1 MQRAARLDRASLPL
15 FAALLAV
22 ALVALASSPA
32 RAQPADAPE
41 LAPLPPP
48 PAQAALLADPPVLPW
63 SLQPSR
69 WFVSSEID
77 TGFLYVRPRFST
89 GYGRP
94 HDLWVGLDA
103 NPIFSSEGVAGY
115 LGLRFDLPFVNL
127 RVGGRYWYT
136 FRRSFLVPEVSYSVE
151 DIELRQGPPSRFLTW
166 EAELS
171 TSVPLGR
178 GTLLAEGSLSLVT
191 GVPDDYFVYEE
202 TLRVVVDP
210 PWVWRGRVGYTFAID
225 GDRTIVL
232 GPVLEAV
239 GIPKRDVVVY
249 RAGALAR
256 VFLSPSL
263 EARGTFVPAVF
274 TPDPLGARG
283 GDAFLLGIRYRW
295 ATGP

>member
-1 MQRAARLDRASLPL
+1 MRHCHSLAL
-15 FAALLAV
+15 ALLLAPAV
-22 ALVALASSPA
+22 A
-32 RAQPADAPE
+32 RAQPADTPD

-48 PAQAALLADPPVLPW
+48 TAKPVPLVDAPVLPW
-63 SLQPSR
+63 SLQPAR
-69 WFVSSEID
+69 WFVSAEID

-103 NPIFSSEGVAGY
+103 NPVFSSEGIAGY

-136 FRRSFLVPEVSYSVE
+136 FRRSFLMPEESYSVE
-151 DIELRQGPPSRFLTW
+151 DIELREAARSRFLTW
-166 EAELS
+166 EAEL
-171 TSVPLGR
+171 TTNVPLGR
-178 GTLLAEGSLSLVT
+178 GVLIAESSFSLVT
-191 GVPDDYFVYEE
+191 GVPDPYYVYEE

-210 PWVWRGRVGYTFAID
+210 PYVWRARVGYTFAVD
-225 GDRTIVL
+225 PERTVVI
-232 GPVLEAV
+232 GPVLEFV

-256 VFLSPSL
+256 IFLSPSL
-263 EARGTFVPAVF
+263 EARGTFVPAVY

-283 GDAFLLGIRYRW
+283 GDAFLLSIRYRW

>member
-1 MQRAARLDRASLPL
+1 MRRRLSRS
-15 FAALLAV
+15 
-22 ALVALASSPA
+22 LVALALLATPA
-32 RAQPADAPE
+32 VVRAQPADAPE

-48 PAQAALLADPPVLPW
+48 TAKPVPLVDAPVLSW
-63 SLQPSR
+63 SLQPVR
-69 WFVSSEID
+69 WFVSAEID

-94 HDLWVGLDA
+94 HALWVGLDA
-103 NPIFSSEGVAGY
+103 NPIFSSEGIAGY

-127 RVGGRYWYT
+127 RAGGRYWYT
-136 FRRSFLVPEVSYSVE
+136 FRRSFLLPDESYSVE
-151 DIELRQGPPSRFLTW
+151 DIELREGPPSRFLTW
-166 EAELS
+166 EAEL
-171 TSVPLGR
+171 TTNVPLGR
-178 GTLLAEGSLSLVT
+178 GVLIAEGAFSLVT
-191 GVPDDYFVYEE
+191 GVPDPYNVYEE

-210 PWVWRGRVGYTFAID
+210 PYVWRARVGYTFAV
-225 GDRTIVL
+225 DRERTVVI
-232 GPVLEAV
+232 GPVLEFV

-256 VFLSPSL
+256 VFISPSL
-263 EARGTFVPAVF
+263 EARGTFVPAVY

>member
-1 MQRAARLDRASLPL
+1 MGPRITRSLGG
-15 FAALLAV
+15 
-22 ALVALASSPA
+22 LVALAALALITPALA

-41 LAPLPPP
+41 LGPLPPP
-48 PAQAALLADPPVLPW
+48 SAKPVPLVDAPVLPW
-63 SLQPSR
+63 GLQPVR
-69 WFVSSEID
+69 WFLSAEID
-77 TGFLYVRPRFST
+77 TGFLYIRPRFSM

-94 HDLWVGLDA
+94 HALWVGLDA
-103 NPIFSSEGVAGY
+103 NPIFSNEGIAGY

-127 RVGGRYWYT
+127 RLGGRYWYT
-136 FRRSFLVPEVSYSVE
+136 FRRSFLAPDDSYSVE

-166 EAELS
+166 EGEV
-171 TSVPLGR
+171 TTNVPLGR
-178 GTLLAEGSLSLVT
+178 GMALAEGSFSFVT
-191 GVPDDYFVYEE
+191 GVPDPYYVYEE

-210 PWVWRGRVGYTFAID
+210 PYVWRARVGYTFALD
-225 GDRTIVL
+225 RDRTIVI

-256 VFLSPSL
+256 IFISPSL
-263 EARGTFVPAVF
+263 EARGTFVPAVY

-283 GDAFLLGIRYRW
+283 GDAFLLSIRYRW

>member
-1 MQRAARLDRASLPL
+1 MRLVR
-15 FAALLAV
+15 
-22 ALVALASSPA
+22 ALVPCSALALIALWPATA

-41 LAPLPPP
+41 LTPVP
-48 PAQAALLADPPVLPW
+48 PAPAVIVPLRDPPVLPW
-63 SLQPSR
+63 SLQPER

-103 NPIFSSEGVAGY
+103 NPIFSSEGIAGY
-115 LGLRFDLPFVNL
+115 LGLRFDLPLVNL

-136 FRRSFLVPEVSYSVE
+136 FRRSFLVPEESYSVE
-151 DIELRQGPPSRFLTW
+151 DIELQEGPPSRFLTW

-171 TSVPLGR
+171 TNVPLGR
-178 GTLLAEGSLSLVT
+178 GALLAEGSLSLVT
-191 GVPDDYFVYEE
+191 GVADDYYVYEE

-210 PWVWRGRVGYTFAID
+210 PWVWRGRIGYTFAID
-225 GDRTIVL
+225 DDRTIVL
-232 GPVLEAV
+232 GPVLEFV
-239 GIPKRDVVVY
+239 GVPKRDVVVY

-256 VFLSPSL
+256 VFLSPTL
-263 EARGTFVPAVF
+263 EARGTFVPAVY

-283 GDAFLLGIRYRW
+283 GDAFLLGIRWRW

>member
-1 MQRAARLDRASLPL
+1 MEAWSR
-15 FAALLAV
+15 
-22 ALVALASSPA
+22 
-32 RAQPADAPE
+32 QPT
-41 LAPLPPP
+41 
-48 PAQAALLADPPVLPW
+48 
-63 SLQPSR
+63 R

-94 HDLWVGLDA
+94 HDLWAGIDA

-115 LGLRFDLPFVNL
+115 AGLRFDVPLVNL
-127 RVGGRYWYT
+127 RIGGRYWHT
-136 FRRSFLVPEVSYSVE
+136 FRRSYLVPEESYAVE
-151 DIELRQGPPSRFLTW
+151 DIELRQAAPSRFLTW
-166 EAELS
+166 EAEL
-171 TSVPLGR
+171 TTNVPLGL
-178 GTLLAEGSLSLVT
+178 GVVLLELAGSYVT
-191 GVPDDYFVYEE
+191 GVDDGYYVYEE
-202 TLRVVVDP
+202 TLRVVVAP
-210 PWVWRGRVGYTFAID
+210 PWVWRTRVGYTFPLD
-225 GDRTIVL
+225 RDRTIVL

-239 GIPKRDVVVY
+239 GIPKRDTVVY

-256 VFLSPSL
+256 IFISPSL

>member
-1 MQRAARLDRASLPL
+1 MGARCLGSCAG
-15 FAALLAV
+15 
-22 ALVALASSPA
+22 VALALLGMLGVA
-32 RAQPADAPE
+32 RAQPADDPE
-41 LAPLPPP
+41 LRPVPPP
-48 PAQAALLADPPVLPW
+48 PAQPVPLVDAPVLPW
-63 SLQPSR
+63 ALQPSR
-69 WFVSSEID
+69 WFVSAEID

-115 LGLRFDLPFVNL
+115 LGLRFDFPFVNL

-136 FRRSFLVPEVSYSVE
+136 FRRSFLVPEASYSVE
-151 DIELRQGPPSRFLTW
+151 DIELREGPASRFLTW
-166 EAELS
+166 EAEL
-171 TSVPLGR
+171 TTNVPLGR
-178 GTLLAEGSLSLVT
+178 GVLIGESSFSLVT
-191 GVPDDYFVYEE
+191 GVPDPYYVYEE

-210 PWVWRGRVGYTFAID
+210 PYVWRTRLGYTVAID
-225 GDRTIVL
+225 SERTIVI
-232 GPVLEAV
+232 GPVLEFVA
-239 GIPKRDVVVY
+239 IPKRDVVVY

-256 VFLSPSL
+256 IFLSPSL
-263 EARGTFVPAVF
+263 EARGTFVPAVY

>member
-1 MQRAARLDRASLPL
+1 MRPPCLL
-15 FAALLAV
+15 AALALAP
-22 ALVALASSPA
+22 VALALALA
-32 RAQPADAPE
+32 RDAHAQPADAPE
-41 LAPLPPP
+41 LGPLPPAPP
-48 PAQAALLADPPVLPW
+48 PALPAPLADTPALPW
-63 SLQPSR
+63 PLQPSR
-69 WFVSSEID
+69 WFLSSEID
-77 TGFLYVRPRFST
+77 TGFLYIRPRFST

-136 FRRSFLVPEVSYSVE
+136 FRRSFLVPELSYSVE
-151 DIELRQGPPSRFLTW
+151 DIERRAGPPSRFLTW
-166 EAELS
+166 EAEL
-171 TSVPLGR
+171 TTTVPVGR
-178 GTLLAEGSLSLVT
+178 GMLLAEGSLSLVT
-191 GVPDDYFVYEE
+191 GVADDYYVYEE

-210 PWVWRGRVGYTFAID
+210 PWVWRARAGYTVAVD
-225 GDRTIVL
+225 DDRTIVI
-232 GPVLEAV
+232 GPVLEVV
-239 GIPKRDVVVY
+239 GVPKRDVVVY

-256 VFLSPSL
+256 IFLSPAL
-263 EARGTFVPAVF
+263 EARGTFVPAVY